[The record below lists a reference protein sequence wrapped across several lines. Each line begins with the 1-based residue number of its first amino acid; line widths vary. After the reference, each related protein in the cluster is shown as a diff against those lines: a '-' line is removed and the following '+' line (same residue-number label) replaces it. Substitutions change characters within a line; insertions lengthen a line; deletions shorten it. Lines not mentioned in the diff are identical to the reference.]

1 MGMQTRI
8 LIGIVIG
15 TLVVTA
21 GAEHVGHRA
30 LWKRYQEAIASRQQL
45 TLQFGEM
52 LATHEQLKRR
62 LSREQNHS
70 RQLTQA
76 LTDTEAKLEDVSSRL
91 AQQSKTVRE
100 LQVRLASVHEQMD
113 QLQGELAMTLEAKPS
128 AASADRAAPVQLE
141 RIVVTDPAAPT
152 LQGRVI
158 SVHRDWNFVVV
169 DLGWNAVKIGETVS
183 IFRDDQLLAKARID
197 RVQEGVCAATVLPEW
212 QSAEIQANDLVRVL

>member
-1 MGMQTRI
+1 MSMQTRI
-8 LIGIVIG
+8 LIGAVIG

-21 GAEHVGHRA
+21 GAEHIGHRA

-52 LATHEQLKRR
+52 LATHEQIKRQ
-62 LSREQNHS
+62 LSREQNRS
-70 RQLTQA
+70 QQLTQA
-76 LTDTEAKLEDVSSRL
+76 LTDTQAKLEDVSSRL

-100 LQVRLASVHEQMD
+100 LQVRLTSVHEQMD

-128 AASADRAAPVQLE
+128 TASADRTAPVQLE
-141 RIVVTDPAAPT
+141 RIVVTDPTVPT

-158 SVHRDWNFVVV
+158 SVHKDWNFVVL

-183 IFRDDQLLAKARID
+183 IFRNDQLLAKARID

-212 QSAEIQANDLVRVL
+212 QGAEIQTNDLVRVL